1 MNKSRTP
8 DIGEELVIRGTE
20 VIVDR
25 AKFLCEGCEFRF
37 RGVCQFLDD
46 MDLNC
51 HGVIFVP
58 KLEYLKRQMR

>member
-1 MNKSRTP
+1 MNESHTP
-8 DIGEELVIRGTE
+8 AVGEELVIRRTE
-20 VIVDR
+20 VIADR
-25 AKFLCEGCEFRF
+25 AEFLCEGCEFRF

-51 HGVIFVP
+51 NGIIFVP

>member
-1 MNKSRTP
+1 MNEPRTP

-25 AKFLCEGCEFRF
+25 AHLLCEGCRFRA

-46 MDLNC
+46 MNLSC
-51 HGVIFVP
+51 SGVIFVP
-58 KLEYLKRQMR
+58 KLEYLKKQMR